1 MHQVPGVYGSRMTGG
16 GFGGCT
22 VTLVQRH
29 AVDTLKTTLT
39 QAYREKLKMSCDCY
53 ECLPED
59 GTGAIDLGPYL
70 STPSGKLTGGDRDET
85 AASNGTEENTCM
97 WSQYSNVLA
106 LSAVV
111 VGVAIGTMF
120 VLQKM
125 KK

>member
-29 AVDTLKTTLT
+29 AVNTLKTTLT
-39 QAYREKLKMSCDCY
+39 QAYREKLKFSCDCY
-53 ECLPED
+53 ECLPEE

-70 STPSGKLTGGDRDET
+70 STGTNRDET

-120 VLQKM
+120 ILQKM